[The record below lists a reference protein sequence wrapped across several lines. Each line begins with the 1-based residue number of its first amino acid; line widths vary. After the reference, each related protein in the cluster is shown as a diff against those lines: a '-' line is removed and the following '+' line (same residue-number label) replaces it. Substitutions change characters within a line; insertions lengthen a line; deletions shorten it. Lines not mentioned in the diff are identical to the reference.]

1 MHINFGKLEATA
13 HNLIRCTVFQEQR
26 KVPYH
31 LLTSPRRFVD
41 VGMVRKNGNCA
52 HCPVLAYGS
61 VHVGGWS
68 SRAGAPA
75 ELIST
80 HVSSLHVAAAGI
92 YSPVLS

>member
-26 KVPYH
+26 KVRYH

-41 VGMVRKNGNCA
+41 VGMVRKKKEL
-52 HCPVLAYGS
+52 CPLLAYGS